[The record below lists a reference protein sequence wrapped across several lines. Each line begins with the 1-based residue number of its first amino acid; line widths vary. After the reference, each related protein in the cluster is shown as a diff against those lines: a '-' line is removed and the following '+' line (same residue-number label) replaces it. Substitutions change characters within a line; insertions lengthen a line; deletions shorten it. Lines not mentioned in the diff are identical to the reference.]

1 MSFSLVTAINI
12 EDVPLILRSAARNY
26 QANAKNDDKI
36 VLERRQLRQ
45 HYPELWEFA
54 AQLLEQCANT
64 LESQI
69 KEVKAREP
77 VIRATVRRAVL

>member
-26 QANAKNDDKI
+26 YANARHDEKVI
-36 VLERRQLRQ
+36 LERTNLRE
-45 HYPELWEFA
+45 HHPELWNFA
-54 AQLLEQCANT
+54 AQILEQSAEM

-69 KEVKAREP
+69 KECKERAPVVRVK
-77 VIRATVRRAVL
+77 RAVL

>member
-26 QANAKNDDKI
+26 QANAKNDEKI
-36 VLERRQLRQ
+36 ILERRQLRQ
-45 HYPELWEFA
+45 HYPELWECA
-54 AQLLEQCANT
+54 AQLLEQCAKT

-77 VIRATVRRAVL
+77 VVRTTVKRAVL